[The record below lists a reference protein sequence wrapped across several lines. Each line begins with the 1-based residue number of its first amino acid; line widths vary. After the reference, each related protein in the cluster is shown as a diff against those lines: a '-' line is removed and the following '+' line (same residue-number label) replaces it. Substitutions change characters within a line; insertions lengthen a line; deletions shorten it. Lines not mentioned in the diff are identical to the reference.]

1 MRVLI
6 TGATGFIGS
15 NVAKKLIE
23 AGFEVNA
30 LIRKSSNRLNIKGL
44 PLKIFYGDL
53 KDKESL
59 EKAVKGCK
67 GLFHVAAAYSFW
79 SPDPDEF
86 YKINVEG
93 TKNVIQAA
101 ISAGVEK
108 IVYTSSEST
117 IKNSNNGKLA
127 DEGEM
132 CELSELTG
140 DYKKSKL
147 LAERKVMEFCKCGY
161 PVVIVNPTTPIGP
174 GDVKP
179 TPTGRIV
186 LDFLNK
192 KMPAYVNTGLNIID
206 VEDVACGHLLA
217 FEKGKIG
224 QRYILG
230 NKNLTLK
237 QIFEIIADIANI
249 KPPEVRIPLW
259 LAAAAAYINEFVAG
273 KILKKQPAVPVAAVK
288 TAYKFRYFDCSKAVS
303 QLGLPQ
309 TPVKV
314 AFEKSIKWFKE
325 NGYVKNR

>member
-1 MRVLI
+1 MRVLV

-30 LIRKSSNRLNIKGL
+30 LIRKSSNKLNIKRL
-44 PLKIFYGDL
+44 PLEIFYGDL
-53 KDKESL
+53 IDKESL
-59 EKAVKGCK
+59 ERAVKGCR
-67 GLFHVAAAYSFW
+67 GLFHVAASYSFW
-79 SPDPDEF
+79 SPNPDEF
-86 YKINVEG
+86 YKTNVEG
-93 TKNVIQAA
+93 TGNIIQAA
-101 ISAGVEK
+101 VNAGVEK

-117 IKNSNNGKLA
+117 IKNSSSGGA
-127 DEGEM
+127 ASEGEM
-132 CELSELTG
+132 CDLCDVAG

-147 LAERKVMEFCKCGY
+147 LAEREVLEFCKRSY
-161 PVVIVNPTTPIGP
+161 PIVIVNPTTPIGP

-192 KMPAYVNTGLNIID
+192 KMPAYVNTGLNVID

-224 QRYILG
+224 ERYLLG

-237 QIFEIIADIANI
+237 QIFEIVADIAGM
-249 KPPEVRIPLW
+249 KPPRIQIPLW
-259 LAAAAAYINEFVAG
+259 LAMTAAYVNEFISG
-273 KILKKQPAVPVAAVK
+273 KIFKKHPAVPVAAVK
-288 TAYKFRYFDCSKAVS
+288 TAYKFRYFDCSKAVY

-309 TPVKV
+309 APVEV
-314 AFEKSIKWFKE
+314 AFEKSVKWFKE
-325 NGYVKNR
+325 NGYVKN